1 MFTNTTDTP
10 YYTAVLKYVIQMLI
24 GQSQDYIILLDLP
37 VRVLFLLLVQIVPF
51 VIQTF
56 WGITKFKYERTKKCI
71 LVVNY
76 SKWHHCTYKRLT
88 CTCRPLQIP
97 GLYVWQVNQ
106 TCNLLTFSCLHS
118 EQNLPLITRV
128 A

>member
-1 MFTNTTDTP
+1 
-10 YYTAVLKYVIQMLI
+10 MLI

-56 WGITKFKYERTKKCI
+56 RGITKFKYKRTKKCI

-76 SKWHHCTYKRLT
+76 SKMTPSYKRLT
-88 CTCRPLQIP
+88 CTCRPVQIP

-106 TCNLLTFSCLHS
+106 TCNLLTFSCLRS